1 MFAAAGVAVVA
12 PGQRHFPAIVA
23 SMLAVAALP
32 LANLGGLV
40 IGTVAGIVGSGMV
53 FAWTPYTDKQLARF
67 AAKAERKAA
76 RRAAKHALRTGG
88 GQPVAG

>member
-1 MFAAAGVAVVA
+1 MTIA
-12 PGQRHFPAIVA
+12 PVA

-53 FAWTPYTDKQLARF
+53 FAWTPYTDKQLVLVTSAR
-67 AAKAERKAA
+67 
-76 RRAAKHALRTGG
+76 KHRVLVTAH
-88 GQPVAG
+88 